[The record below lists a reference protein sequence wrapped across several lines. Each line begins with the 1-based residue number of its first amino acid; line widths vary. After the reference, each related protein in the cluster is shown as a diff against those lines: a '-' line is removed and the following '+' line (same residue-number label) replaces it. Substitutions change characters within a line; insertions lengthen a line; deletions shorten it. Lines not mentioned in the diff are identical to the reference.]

1 MADNILTLDGLIFE
15 ATKINFH
22 NNILTITL
30 SRPKKK
36 NAK

>member
-22 NNILTITL
+22 NNTYFETL
-30 SRPKKK
+30 
-36 NAK
+36 